1 MSSKRL
7 FKTCSIAVILALGT
21 SGCMGTAPRRI
32 ETFQYGDESKSCQM
46 LQSEVSEC
54 ESKIK
59 ALEGKRKSKVGGN
72 IALGIVGGILFWPA
86 LFFIDAKSDEN
97 AEIEGFQQRRKSL
110 ASIAQDKGCEWCI
123 GKSFDVPETELKSVE
138 SVKDESGEE
147 GNG

>member
-1 MSSKRL
+1 MKR
-7 FKTCSIAVILALGT
+7 KSIKSCSAVMAALCWL

-32 ETFQYGDESKSCQM
+32 ESFQYGDESKSCQM